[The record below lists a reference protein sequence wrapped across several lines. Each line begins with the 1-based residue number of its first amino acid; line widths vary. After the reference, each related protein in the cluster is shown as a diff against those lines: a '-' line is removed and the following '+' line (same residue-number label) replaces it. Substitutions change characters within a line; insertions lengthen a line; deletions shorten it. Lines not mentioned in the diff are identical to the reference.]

1 MFFGRKFT
9 LGLLQRSVRNF
20 CPEIVRNEGKRVRKL
35 NFGNILQLMYIIVV
49 FLYNDTGR
57 ILKSCELIK

>member
-1 MFFGRKFT
+1 MFFSRKFT
-9 LGLLQRSVRNF
+9 LGLLQRRVRNF

-35 NFGNILQLMYIIVV
+35 NVGNILQLMYIIVV